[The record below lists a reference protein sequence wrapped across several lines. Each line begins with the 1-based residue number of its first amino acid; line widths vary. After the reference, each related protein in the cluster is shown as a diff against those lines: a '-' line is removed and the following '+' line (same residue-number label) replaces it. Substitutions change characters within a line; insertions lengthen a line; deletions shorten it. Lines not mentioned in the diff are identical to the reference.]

1 MRKLLSVFK
10 VNESGRVARISSEDD
25 NLSKKILAMGITK
38 GVPVTVVKK
47 SLLGDPINISV
58 RGYSLSL
65 RKYEAA
71 VILMEVKK

>member
-10 VNESGRVARISSEDD
+10 VNESGTVAQISSQDD

-38 GVPVTVVKK
+38 GIPLTVVKK
-47 SLLGDPINISV
+47 SLLGDPISVSV

-71 VILMEVKK
+71 AILMEVAK

>member
-10 VNESGRVARISSEDD
+10 ENESGIVAKISSEDD
-25 NLSKKILAMGITK
+25 NLSRKILAMGITK
-38 GVPVTVVKK
+38 GVSVTVVKK
-47 SLLGDPINISV
+47 SLLGDPINVNV

-71 VILMEVKK
+71 AILMEVLK